1 MEQTKKYPEFPT
13 NEYAHLQ
20 RIIKELKEVLERDGK
35 RHEMDQDLTPSM
47 RALLE
52 DEIIPALENE
62 LDYDPTPQYLYD
74 NTGGEPPITAS
85 EMHTAALKRQR
96 PQGIAKT

>member
-1 MEQTKKYPEFPT
+1 MTQPKKYPEFPM

-20 RIIKELKEVLERDGK
+20 RIIKELNEVLERDGK
-35 RHEMDQDLTPSM
+35 RHPMDQDLTPSM

-62 LDYDPTPQYLYD
+62 LDYDPTP
-74 NTGGEPPITAS
+74 NEPGEPPMTAA
-85 EMHTAALKRQR
+85 EMHHAAWVQHRELHS
-96 PQGIAKT
+96 

>member
-20 RIIKELKEVLERDGK
+20 RIIKELNEVLERDGK

-62 LDYDPTPQYLYD
+62 LDYDPTD
-74 NTGGEPPITAS
+74 DMGGEPPITAA
-85 EMHTAALKRQR
+85 EMHHAAWVQHQELHR
-96 PQGIAKT
+96 

>member
-1 MEQTKKYPEFPT
+1 M

-20 RIIKELKEVLERDGK
+20 RIIKELNEVLERDGK
-35 RHEMDQDLTPSM
+35 RHPMDQDLTPSM

-62 LDYDPTPQYLYD
+62 LDYDPTP
-74 NTGGEPPITAS
+74 NEPGEPPMTAA
-85 EMHTAALKRQR
+85 EMHHAAWVQHRELHS
-96 PQGIAKT
+96 

>member
-1 MEQTKKYPEFPT
+1 MTQPKKYPEFPM

-20 RIIKELKEVLERDGK
+20 RIIKELNEVLERDGK
-35 RHEMDQDLTPSM
+35 RHPMDQDLTPSM

-62 LDYDPTPQYLYD
+62 LDYDPDYVPSYD
-74 NTGGEPPITAS
+74 MGGGEPPITAA
-85 EMHTAALKRQR
+85 EMHHAAWVQHRELHS
-96 PQGIAKT
+96 